1 MKPLE
6 RLSHILYHIAIV
18 ALSAAAALSL
28 PFTARFAA
36 KKFLG
41 YWAVIENE
49 KMFLVSIE
57 LGTAVLII
65 LFVNFAVKNLRNG
78 KISGM
83 AKEAGLYA
91 LGRASGLLDRSRI
104 RKLKE
109 KHGVLRNVMII
120 GSTGFRTF
128 VEPTGDLH
136 EVIRNCRGAKI
147 MLLDPS
153 SEGAS
158 SRAKSIQSPDI
169 TVESFREQI
178 VKSIEFLKSLKAV
191 QKDIRLKL
199 YPDVPLFKLAILGD
213 YVFMRHYH
221 HGVDVRRLPEYIF
234 RNQRNPGC
242 LYNPL
247 YQYFLD
253 RWHDPDL
260 PEYELETDELIYRDK
275 AGNEV
280 RREKAAFVAM
290 QRVC

>member
-1 MKPLE
+1 MHRLKN
-6 RLSHILYHIAIV
+6 LSHILYHIAIIV
-18 ALSAAAALSL
+18 LSAAAALSL

-41 YWAVIENE
+41 YWALIENE
-49 KMFLVSIE
+49 KVFLISMEI
-57 LGTAVLII
+57 GTAVLII
-65 LFVNFAVKNLRNG
+65 LLVNFTVKNMRNS
-78 KISGM
+78 KLSSI
-83 AKEAGLYA
+83 AKEAGLFA
-91 LGRASGLLDRSRI
+91 LGRASGLFDRSRI

-109 KHGVLRNVMII
+109 KNGVSSNVMII

-136 EVIRNCRGAKI
+136 EVIRKCRGAKI

-153 SEGAS
+153 GEGAS
-158 SRAKSIQSPDI
+158 SRAKSMQSPDI

-178 VKSIEFLKSLKAV
+178 IRSIEYLKGLKEV

-199 YPDVPLFKLAILGD
+199 YPDIPLFKLAILGD

-234 RNQRNPGC
+234 KNQRNPGC

-260 PEYELETDELIYRDK
+260 PEYELQTDELIFRDRT
-275 AGNEV
+275 GSEV
-280 RREKAAFVAM
+280 RREKAAFFVTAES
-290 QRVC
+290 